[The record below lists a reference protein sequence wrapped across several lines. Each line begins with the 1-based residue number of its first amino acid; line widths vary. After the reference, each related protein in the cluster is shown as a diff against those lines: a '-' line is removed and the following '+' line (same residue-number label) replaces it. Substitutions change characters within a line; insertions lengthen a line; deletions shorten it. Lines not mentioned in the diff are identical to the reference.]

1 MDKEEILK
9 DKTLA
14 EQKLKMM
21 RIWMQK
27 YKNGAT
33 YLQFIKGCEQA
44 KRQDLVEAVFELVKE
59 RTLQRNSEHARLGR
73 TV

>member
-59 RTLQRNSEHARLGR
+59 STLQRNSEHARLGG

>member
-59 RTLQRNSEHARLGR
+59 RTLQRNSEHARLGW